1 MAFSSL
7 LAQVT
12 VPSLAARQAL
22 ADSMRSYSRHHL
34 DPAGIKETM
43 AHPLAQPAVQVAL
56 NPVMVFLAV
65 VALLLWLFREPVAV
79 AWRRHQLLR
88 AGAAAP
94 LAAEQ
99 PGELE
104 SLRVQSAYVL
114 EVLRENDRLLLQRA
128 VLLRVGVSDEKLA
141 DWNKAHWKALALHNL
156 ALLQLLRPLV
166 YADYRDRIWLY
177 SPTFGAAKAASLPQ

>member
-1 MAFSSL
+1 MAFSTL

-12 VPSLAARQAL
+12 VPSLAARLAL

-34 DPAGIKETM
+34 SAAGIKETM

-56 NPVMVFLAV
+56 NPVIVFMAV

-79 AWRRHQLLR
+79 AWRRQLR
-88 AGAAAP
+88 QAGAAAS
-94 LAAEQ
+94 LVTEQ

-104 SLRVQSAYVL
+104 ALRAQSAYVL

-141 DWNKAHWKALALHNL
+141 DWNKANWKALALHNL

-177 SPTFGAAKAASLPQ
+177 SPTFGLAKAASLPQ